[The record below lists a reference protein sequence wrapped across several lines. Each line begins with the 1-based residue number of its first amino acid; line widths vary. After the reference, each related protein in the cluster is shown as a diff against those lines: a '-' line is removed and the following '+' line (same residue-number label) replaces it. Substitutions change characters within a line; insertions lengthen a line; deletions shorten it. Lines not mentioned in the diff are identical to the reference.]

1 MGPTSLVK
9 PPVNVAMSNA
19 KKGVKN
25 VIKSFWRKPKD
36 SLLVNVGGYSSGSG
50 GSGAGGKRRDSTKY
64 NTTNPASSG
73 TVCCCFDSIES
84 QNCQIRIRDSYIWG
98 EMG

>member
-25 VIKSFWRKPKD
+25 VIKSFWRKPKE
-36 SLLVNVGGYSSGSG
+36 SLLVNMGGYSSGSG

-73 TVCCCFDSIES
+73 TVRCRFDSIES
-84 QNCQIRIRDSYIWG
+84 QNCQIRFRDS
-98 EMG
+98 